1 MQTLILSIIIILL
14 LIIAT
19 TTVAAAKSFA
29 PWVPCRNRD
38 LKRIFKLANLKPG
51 EIFYDLGCGDGKTVI
66 YAAKNFNA
74 KAVGIEMAIPLFII
88 CKIRQILNL
97 LSYTESSLSF
107 LKPRLPSPSKGEETK
122 CLTQPSIIF
131 KWKNLFNEDLSKADV
146 IYFFGM
152 PKTIKN
158 KLKEK
163 IKREAK
169 PGARVISYV
178 FKVDGWEPGIIDKP
192 GKNELAVYL
201 YKM

>member
-1 MQTLILSIIIILL
+1 M
-14 LIIAT
+14 
-19 TTVAAAKSFA
+19 
-29 PWVPCRNRD
+29 
-38 LKRIFKLANLKPG
+38 FKLADLKPG

-66 YAAKNFNA
+66 FAAKNFNA
-74 KAVGIEMAIPLFII
+74 KAIGIEMAIPLFII
-88 CKIRQILNL
+88 CKIRQILNFNIHL
-97 LSYTESSLSF
+97 
-107 LKPRLPSPSKGEETK
+107 
-122 CLTQPSIIF
+122 QF

-178 FKVDGWEPGIIDKP
+178 FKVEGWEPEIIDKP

-201 YKM
+201 YKI